1 MSSPAS
7 KPSETAD
14 PLSRIVHTMSRPL
27 DVRAL
32 SLTGLHIV
40 MAMRLC
46 ALFEQAGR
54 EPVPEL
60 ARRFRSVEAA
70 LAMLGLV
77 DTIAT
82 CWPEPVTVNRPCCM
96 AMSPDEATVAAMAR
110 AATAGDSAAF
120 GDALTGFVS
129 AEHYE
134 HLFEASVRAV
144 AALQS
149 IKPQACA

>member
-1 MSSPAS
+1 MSSSPGHS
-7 KPSETAD
+7 PHTAD
-14 PLSRIVHTMSRPL
+14 PLARIVKGLARPL

-32 SLTGLHIV
+32 SLTGLHVV

-70 LAMLGLV
+70 LAVLGLV
-77 DTIAT
+77 DTVAA

-96 AMSPDEATVAAMAR
+96 AMSPDETTVAAMAR
-110 AATAGDSAAF
+110 AAIAGDSAAF
-120 GDALTGFVS
+120 AEAVCGFVG
-129 AEHYE
+129 AEHHD

-144 AALQS
+144 AALQA
-149 IKPQACA
+149 IRPQPSA

>member
-1 MSSPAS
+1 MTAPTG
-7 KPSETAD
+7 KPPETAD
-14 PLSRIVHTMSRPL
+14 PLVRIVHTLTRPQ

-46 ALFEQAGR
+46 ALFEQAAR

-60 ARRFRSVEAA
+60 ARRYRSVEAA
-70 LAMLGLV
+70 LAVLGLV
-77 DTIAT
+77 DAITV
-82 CWPEPVTVNRPCCM
+82 CWPEAVTVNRPCCM

-120 GDALTGFVS
+120 GRAITGFVR
-129 AEHYE
+129 ADRHDR
-134 HLFEASVRAV
+134 LFEASVRAV

-149 IKPQACA
+149 IKPHASA

>member
-1 MSSPAS
+1 VSSPNAQ
-7 KPSETAD
+7 TAHAAIAA
-14 PLSRIVHTMSRPL
+14 LARPQ

-70 LAMLGLV
+70 LAVLGLV
-77 DTIAT
+77 DAITE
-82 CWPEPVTVNRPCCM
+82 CWPEAVTVNRPCCM
-96 AMSPDEATVAAMAR
+96 AMSPDEATIAAMAR
-110 AATAGDSAAF
+110 SATCGNSDAF
-120 GDALTGFVS
+120 ADALSGFIR
-129 AEHYE
+129 AERHDR
-134 HLFEASVRAV
+134 LFEASVRAV

-149 IKPQACA
+149 IKPHACA

>member
-1 MSSPAS
+1 
-7 KPSETAD
+7 
-14 PLSRIVHTMSRPL
+14 
-27 DVRAL
+27 
-32 SLTGLHIV
+32 
-40 MAMRLC
+40 
-46 ALFEQAGR
+46 
-54 EPVPEL
+54 
-60 ARRFRSVEAA
+60 
-70 LAMLGLV
+70 
-77 DTIAT
+77 
-82 CWPEPVTVNRPCCM
+82 M